1 MALLLAGHTGAFAL
15 YGPQHSEYTPVVGS
29 VSAHEARAPSL
40 GLGGDDLGA
49 QQGELALLLDESL
62 HQLDRELRL
71 LRRVVL
77 GAALLRRA
85 RGEGSAGGGGGA
97 TLEGPWCARISS
109 RAARLESRR
118 APVGGRSPCA
128 RRRRRR
134 RPPAALAPRRSS
146 AAASPAPLRP
156 EEAALRAARA
166 AERVLLP
173 RHLLHGAHP
182 SAQALGLE
190 VAPEDHARVLLL
202 VELRRQN
209 LLVLLVGPAERPI
222 VDRERGAG
230 HRWHEVHQILAQVL
244 LGDGLGELRARV
256 ARRHQ
261 MRRRPPRQHRIGGRG
276 QSNSRGAMLRF
287 RPTVDTR
294 RVYHEKLRRT
304 AIRRPRTCRR
314 SLNFHRFSTLR
325 PIALTAAASRR

>member
-1 MALLLAGHTGAFAL
+1 MVRPWRRRPRRAAGR
-15 YGPQHSEYTPVVGS
+15 V
-29 VSAHEARAPSL
+29 RAPARRIAASA
-40 GLGGDDLGA
+40 GSRAASAPARGPRCRASATRAGRGVSVRWRRRYPGA
-49 QQGELALLLDESL
+49 PSGARVFRAAPPGSNRAAHPLADARLALG
-62 HQLDRELRL
+62 
-71 LRRVVL
+71 V
-77 GAALLRRA
+77 
-85 RGEGSAGGGGGA
+85 GGGA
-97 TLEGPWCARISS
+97 DRQP
-109 RAARLESRR
+109 RLRL
-118 APVGGRSPCA
+118 GG
-128 RRRRRR
+128 RRRRLRR
-134 RPPAALAPRRSS
+134 LLS
-146 AAASPAPLRP
+146 RP

-166 AERVLLP
+166 TERVLLP

-182 SAQALGLE
+182 PSQALGLE

-209 LLVLLVGPAERPI
+209 LLVLLVRPAERPI

-244 LGDGLGELRARV
+244 LGDCLGELRARV

-287 RPTVDTR
+287 RPTVGTR

-304 AIRRPRTCRR
+304 AIRRPGHARDHQPQLP
-314 SLNFHRFSTLR
+314 SLLDAAADRFT
-325 PIALTAAASRR
+325 ALTAAASRR